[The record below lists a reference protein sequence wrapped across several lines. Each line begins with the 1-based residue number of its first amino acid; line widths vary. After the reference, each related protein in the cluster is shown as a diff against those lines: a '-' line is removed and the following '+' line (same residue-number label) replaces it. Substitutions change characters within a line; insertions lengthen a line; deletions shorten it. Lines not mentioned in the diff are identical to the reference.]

1 MQEEQFNRELG
12 ARIRT
17 AREEARQ
24 TQEALAS
31 AVGLSRGSIANIE
44 RGDQAP
50 PTYRLT
56 LIAQALK
63 LDLIALLPGPD
74 DHESQVDRLRS
85 ELPARYAQAVTA
97 VRSTARGKRQSSAS
111 G

>member
-1 MQEEQFNRELG
+1 MQEERFNRELG
-12 ARIRT
+12 ARIRA
-17 AREEARQ
+17 AREEARL

-56 LIAQALK
+56 MIAQALK
-63 LDLIALLPGPD
+63 LDLMALLPGVD

-85 ELPARYAQAVTA
+85 QLPARYAQAVST
-97 VRSTARGKRQSSAS
+97 VRSTARGKRRGGAR